1 MSTIIHF
8 TDNQVGILYKLWRNR
23 CFGKGHMLIDNLLKG
38 FPSHTIK
45 DVKNDLDDLI
55 SRNIVVKKPTG
66 HGYAVYI
73 NLEYKDVVF

>member
-1 MSTIIHF
+1 
-8 TDNQVGILYKLWRNR
+8 
-23 CFGKGHMLIDNLLKG
+23 MLIDNLLKG

-55 SRNIVVKKPTG
+55 SGNIVVKKPTG

-73 NLEYKDVVF
+73 NLEYKDVVFKRLKQEYSFLRSNIWSIWMCM